1 MLHRIRSAG
10 CLIIGDEVLNG
21 KIHDTN
27 SFEFAKICFNQL
39 SVPVKRVVV
48 CSDDKTDIQRS
59 LQQLQDDGIDF
70 IVTSGGLGSTHDDV
84 TYDAIAEHY
93 GVPCVRNQEVVD
105 RMNRLRPE
113 YVRSLAPAQLDAY
126 YRMATLPTATA
137 SVPIDNVFV
146 DPKLWFP
153 IVEINYRV
161 YILPGVPQLFVK
173 LMQAL
178 VPRLLPRI
186 DQQNK
191 YVRRYV
197 KTTTGESEL
206 APFLGELQREVDAEY
221 GAGAIKIGSYPHM
234 AWRINTLS
242 IIGAAPGVAVAD
254 VQKVVDK
261 IVATVG
267 GDATQI
273 DQAEEDR
280 MTNTDP
286 KM

>member
-1 MLHRIRSAG
+1 MLHRIRLAG

-70 IVTSGGLGSTHDDV
+70 IVTLGGLGLTHDDV

-113 YVRSLAPAQLDAY
+113 YVRLLAPAQLDAY

-137 SVPIDNVFV
+137 LVPIDNVFV

-273 DQAEEDR
+273 D
-280 MTNTDP
+280 
-286 KM
+286 

>member
-1 MLHRIRSAG
+1 MLHRIRLAG

-70 IVTSGGLGSTHDDV
+70 IVTLGGLGLTHDDV

-113 YVRSLAPAQLDAY
+113 YVRLLAPAQLDAY

-137 SVPIDNVFV
+137 LVPIDNVFV

>member
-1 MLHRIRSAG
+1 MLHRIRLAG

-70 IVTSGGLGSTHDDV
+70 IVTLGGLGLTHDDV

-113 YVRSLAPAQLDAY
+113 YVRLLAPAQLDAY

-137 SVPIDNVFV
+137 LVPIDNVFV

-186 DQQNK
+186 DQQSK